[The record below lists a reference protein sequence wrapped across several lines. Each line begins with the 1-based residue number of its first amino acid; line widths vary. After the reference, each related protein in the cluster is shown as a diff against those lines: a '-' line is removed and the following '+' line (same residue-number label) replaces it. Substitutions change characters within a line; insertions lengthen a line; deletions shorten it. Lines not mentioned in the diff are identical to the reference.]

1 MAKKHSKRPKK
12 QKKLRTRFVFLFAG
26 SSLLP
31 LIIIISIM
39 EWRPDMLLNEQAIFF
54 VLALFV
60 VSLLFAIFFSS
71 VASRSIVKPI
81 EDLHKAAIQ
90 YENGNFDFRIS
101 AETHDELGK
110 LAETFNEMAE
120 RVKQMYAREKYI
132 SDMKSEFISIAA
144 HQMRTPLSAI
154 RWTLNILSSGSMGTL
169 NEKQKDALR
178 QGTEVSEHMIRLVN
192 DLLNVSR
199 IEEGRFGYDFKQ
211 GSVVDV
217 IEELIKEENIKAEE
231 NDVRLVFRKP
241 KQKLPDI
248 LLDPE
253 KMRIALSNIIDNAI
267 KYSLPGKSVDIGIGM
282 RSNQIIIAVR
292 DHGIGIPEKDLPRLF
307 SKFFRA
313 ENALRLQTSGS
324 GLGLYITKNIV
335 EQHGGK
341 LWAES
346 KQNKGSIFYFSLP
359 VHKEKREE
367 VVDEKEFTEFIKD
380 L

>member
-1 MAKKHSKRPKK
+1 MAKKHSERPKK
-12 QKKLRTRFVFLFAG
+12 QKKLRTRFTFLFAG

-31 LIIIISIM
+31 LVVIISIM
-39 EWRPDMLLNEQAIFF
+39 EWWPTILAGEQALFF
-54 VLALFV
+54 VGALFV
-60 VSLLFAIFFSS
+60 VSVLFAIFFSS
-71 VASRSIVKPI
+71 IASRSIVKPI
-81 EDLHKAAIQ
+81 EDLHKAAEQ
-90 YENGNFDFRIS
+90 YEKGNFDFRIS

-120 RVKQMYAREKYI
+120 KVKQMYAREKYI

-154 RWTLNILSSGSMGTL
+154 RWTLNIIGSGSMGPLT
-169 NEKQKDALR
+169 EKQKDALR

-211 GSVVDV
+211 ASIIDV
-217 IEELIKEENIKAEE
+217 IEELIKEENIKAGE
-231 NDVRLVFRKP
+231 NDVNLVFRKP
-241 KQKLPDI
+241 KQKLPDM
-248 LLDPE
+248 LLDTE
-253 KMRIALSNIIDNAI
+253 KMRMALSNIIDNAI
-267 KYSLPGKSVDIGIGM
+267 KYSLPGKSVDIGVGM
-282 RSNQIIIAVR
+282 RNNQIIVAIR
-292 DHGIGIPEKDLPRLF
+292 DHGIGIPEKDIPRLF

-324 GLGLYITKNIV
+324 GLGLYITKNII
-335 EQHGGK
+335 EQHGGR

-359 VHKEKREE
+359 IHKEKKEE
-367 VVDEKEFTEFIKD
+367 VVDEKEFAEFMED